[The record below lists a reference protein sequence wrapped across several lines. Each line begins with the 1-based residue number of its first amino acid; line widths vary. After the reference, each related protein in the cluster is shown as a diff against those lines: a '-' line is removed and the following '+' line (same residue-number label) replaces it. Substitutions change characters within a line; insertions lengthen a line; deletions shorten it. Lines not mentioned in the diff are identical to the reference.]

1 MRDNT
6 LYYFEQQRQQLLEG
20 LDAFCRQHPH
30 QAQLLGIS
38 RQTITDPQLRA
49 LLDGVAYLTGLTA
62 QQLDLTA
69 PHLTE
74 TLVRTVFPDYLR
86 PVPALLPVVFTPQA
100 AAQVQTLAADTPF
113 TTLNA
118 AGDTIHWRT
127 QQPLTLTPLAITGH
141 RFIPQAVI
149 YPEQGESRTA
159 ACSLQLTFS
168 VTVPGLPVSELNL
181 TSLTLHFTGDGDLP
195 WLIDDAVHRQC
206 AAIRLNAGE
215 TEMFLP
221 PQACQRLPLTQ
232 RTEAEDNVQA
242 LLYDALWYP
251 EQAAGTVISPA
262 DSLQQCS
269 GQDFTLTFIFR
280 DMLPEPARFA
290 RSDSIVL
297 FRAVL
302 TNCFEHQSE
311 PLRVSPDTNPHP
323 LCADTRADV
332 LLYSADAVT
341 DITTLPA
348 RPVPQLYHQPVTQHS
363 ACCWQPVC
371 GAAGDV
377 THLNCLLS
385 DEDSG
390 EGHARLWV
398 VRGRGTQG
406 ALAETAAGE
415 PVTPQQAD
423 PLTYHVVAA
432 QRAMQLPLPVQ
443 PDPCALFLRLR
454 QTRLTDLTDSQLG
467 AAPLK
472 ALLSLYDRQNS
483 PVITA
488 LIAAIEEVT
497 SSPGVTVRFYHHLP
511 LTIPGRHITVTLA
524 HNTPA
529 AGTAFFAALLEALF
543 SALSHDHEFIQLILR
558 CRNDRGAAYH
568 GPVRIADEPF

>member
-69 PHLTE
+69 PQLTE

-181 TSLTLHFTGDGDLP
+181 TSLALYFTGDGDLP

-269 GQDFTLTFIFR
+269 GQEFTLTFIFR

-290 RSDSIVL
+290 RSDSIVPY
-297 FRAVL
+297 R
-302 TNCFEHQSE
+302 SK
-311 PLRVSPDTNPHP
+311 P
-323 LCADTRADV
+323 
-332 LLYSADAVT
+332 
-341 DITTLPA
+341 
-348 RPVPQLYHQPVTQHS
+348 
-363 ACCWQPVC
+363 CCHC
-371 GAAGDV
+371 M
-377 THLNCLLS
+377 T
-385 DEDSG
+385 
-390 EGHARLWV
+390 
-398 VRGRGTQG
+398 GRI
-406 ALAETAAGE
+406 
-415 PVTPQQAD
+415 
-423 PLTYHVVAA
+423 H
-432 QRAMQLPLPVQ
+432 R
-443 PDPCALFLRLR
+443 
-454 QTRLTDLTDSQLG
+454 
-467 AAPLK
+467 
-472 ALLSLYDRQNS
+472 
-483 PVITA
+483 
-488 LIAAIEEVT
+488 
-497 SSPGVTVRFYHHLP
+497 
-511 LTIPGRHITVTLA
+511 
-524 HNTPA
+524 
-529 AGTAFFAALLEALF
+529 
-543 SALSHDHEFIQLILR
+543 
-558 CRNDRGAAYH
+558 
-568 GPVRIADEPF
+568 